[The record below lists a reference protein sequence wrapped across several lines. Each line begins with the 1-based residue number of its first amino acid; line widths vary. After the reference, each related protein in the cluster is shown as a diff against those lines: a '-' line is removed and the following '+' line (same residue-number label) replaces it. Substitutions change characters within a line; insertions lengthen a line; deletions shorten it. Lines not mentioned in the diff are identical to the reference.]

1 MKRKIAILLMTGI
14 CLMHTVPCFASQ
26 SSMVSV
32 SNSEETQYTTL
43 PDADTLQKDV
53 GFKPKAPE
61 TLAGGYQF
69 NSGHI
74 TELFDLDTNGAQ
86 INKHKGINFQYIKKD
101 NNTSKSVSLSAEP
114 ASGQSLSSNASVIKY
129 GETDLYYSTAEANS
143 LAWIDGDVRYILMD
157 INKIVTRDEL
167 VAMAEDMI
175 DLGKDLH

>member
-14 CLMHTVPCFASQ
+14 CLMNTVPCFASQ

-32 SNSEETQYTTL
+32 SNSEEAQYTTL

-86 INKHKGINFQYIKKD
+86 INKHKGIDFRYLKKD
-101 NNTSKSVSLSAEP
+101 NNTKMC
-114 ASGQSLSSNASVIKY
+114 I
-129 GETDLYYSTAEANS
+129 
-143 LAWIDGDVRYILMD
+143 
-157 INKIVTRDEL
+157 RDRL
-167 VAMAEDMI
+167 
-175 DLGKDLH
+175 

>member
-1 MKRKIAILLMTGI
+1 
-14 CLMHTVPCFASQ
+14 MHTVPCFASQ
-26 SSMVSV
+26 SAMVSV

-86 INKHKGINFQYIKKD
+86 INKHKGIDFRYLKKD
-101 NNTSKSVSLSAEP
+101 NNTTKSVSLSAEP
-114 ASGQSLSSNASVIKY
+114 ASGQHYIHQIIHKLS
-129 GETDLYYSTAEANS
+129 TYYVEFFCSPYYYFS
-143 LAWIDGDVRYILMD
+143 KVHD
-157 INKIVTRDEL
+157 K
-167 VAMAEDMI
+167 
-175 DLGKDLH
+175 

>member
-14 CLMHTVPCFASQ
+14 CLMNTVPCFASQ

-32 SNSEETQYTTL
+32 SNSEEAQYTTL

-53 GFKPKAPE
+53 GFRPKAPE

-86 INKHKGINFQYIKKD
+86 INKHKGIDFQYLKRTIIPPNRFPCLPNRHQGNLFQK
-101 NNTSKSVSLSAEP
+101 
-114 ASGQSLSSNASVIKY
+114 
-129 GETDLYYSTAEANS
+129 
-143 LAWIDGDVRYILMD
+143 IL
-157 INKIVTRDEL
+157 L
-167 VAMAEDMI
+167 
-175 DLGKDLH
+175 L

>member
-32 SNSEETQYTTL
+32 SNSEEAQYTTL

-86 INKHKGINFQYIKKD
+86 INKHKGIDFRYLKKD
-101 NNTSKSVSLSAEP
+101 NNTTKSVSLSAEP
-114 ASGQSLSSNASVIKY
+114 ASGQSHSKDTTVIKY
-129 GETDLYYSTAEANS
+129 GEIDMYYGTAQANS
-143 LAWIDGDVRYILMD
+143 LSWINGDVCYILMD
-157 INKIVTRDEL
+157 INKNVSKDEM
-167 VAMAEDMI
+167 VAMAKDMI
-175 DLGKDLH
+175 D

>member
-14 CLMHTVPCFASQ
+14 CLMNTVPCFASQ

-32 SNSEETQYTTL
+32 SNSEEAQYTTP

-69 NSGHI
+69 NSGNI

-86 INKHKGINFQYIKKD
+86 INKHKGIDFQYLKKD
-101 NNTSKSVSLSAEP
+101 NNTTKSVSLSAEP
-114 ASGQSLSSNASVIKY
+114 ASGQHYIHQIIHKLS
-129 GETDLYYSTAEANS
+129 TYYVEFFCSPYYYFS
-143 LAWIDGDVRYILMD
+143 KVHD
-157 INKIVTRDEL
+157 K
-167 VAMAEDMI
+167 
-175 DLGKDLH
+175 

>member
-1 MKRKIAILLMTGI
+1 
-14 CLMHTVPCFASQ
+14 MHTVPCFASQ
-26 SSMVSV
+26 SAMVSV

-61 TLAGGYQF
+61 TLAGCYQC
-69 NSGHI
+69 NSGNI

-101 NNTSKSVSLSAEP
+101 NNTIKSVSLSAEP
-114 ASGQSLSSNASVIKY
+114 ASGQSLSKDTTVIKY
-129 GETDLYYSTAEANS
+129 GEIDMYYDTAQANS
-143 LAWIDGDVRYILMD
+143 LSWINGEVCYILMD
-157 INKIVTRDEL
+157 INKNVSKNEL

-175 DLGKDLH
+175 D

>member
-1 MKRKIAILLMTGI
+1 MKRKIAILLITGI

-26 SSMVSV
+26 SAMVSV

-86 INKHKGINFQYIKKD
+86 INKHKGVNFQYIKKD
-101 NNTSKSVSLSAEP
+101 NNTIKSVSLSAEP
-114 ASGQSLSSNASVIKY
+114 ASGQSLS
-129 GETDLYYSTAEANS
+129 
-143 LAWIDGDVRYILMD
+143 
-157 INKIVTRDEL
+157 
-167 VAMAEDMI
+167 
-175 DLGKDLH
+175 KDTICVKK